1 MVEGT
6 TVAGGGRLSTTGATS
21 GAGTA
26 ASVFSGRS
34 RSRPS
39 GKWPSGNACG
49 SKCLNLGTDAC
60 LMLYSV
66 LKF

>member
-21 GAGTA
+21 CAGKA
-26 ASVFSGRS
+26 ASVFCGRS
-34 RSRPS
+34 RSKPS
-39 GKWPSGNACG
+39 VKWPSGNACG
-49 SKCLNLGTDAC
+49 SKGSNLSTDAS

-66 LKF
+66 L